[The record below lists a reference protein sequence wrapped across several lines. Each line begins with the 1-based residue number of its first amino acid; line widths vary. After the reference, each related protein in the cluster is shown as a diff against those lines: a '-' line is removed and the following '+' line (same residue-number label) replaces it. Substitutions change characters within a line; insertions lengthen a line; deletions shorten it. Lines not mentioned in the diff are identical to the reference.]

1 MTVLYIFI
9 FQTFLHHRLE
19 GKTFS
24 LLLSPLK
31 GHLLL
36 APSNC
41 DMHTAFKNGLSGG
54 KEMWML
60 IR

>member
-9 FQTFLHHRLE
+9 FQTFLHQRLE

-24 LLLSPLK
+24 LLQSPLK
-31 GHLLL
+31 GHLFL
-36 APSNC
+36 ALSHC
-41 DMHTAFKNGLSGG
+41 DMHTTFKNGLSGE
-54 KEMWML
+54 KKMWML

>member
-1 MTVLYIFI
+1 MTLLSIFI

-24 LLLSPLK
+24 LQQSPLK
-31 GHLLL
+31 VHLLL

-41 DMHTAFKNGLSGG
+41 DRHTTFKNGLSGE
-54 KEMWML
+54 KKKL
-60 IR
+60 NVN